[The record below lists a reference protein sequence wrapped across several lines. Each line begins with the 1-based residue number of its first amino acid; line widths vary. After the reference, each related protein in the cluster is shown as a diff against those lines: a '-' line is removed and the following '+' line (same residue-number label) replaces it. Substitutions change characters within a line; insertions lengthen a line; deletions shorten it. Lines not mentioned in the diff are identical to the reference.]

1 MSQPLSKSVIREIF
15 SREIAPDLQAQVDR
29 ARSDERYVLVF
40 VGDQPGAGKSR
51 LVAMA
56 LAEHR
61 GAVEINGDDLR
72 KYHPDYDELMET
84 APLTMPDA
92 TAAAAGA
99 WVSLSASYLRNQG
112 AGVVLETT
120 MRQADVVSTTAS
132 EFKRVGYAIES
143 RSLAVPAAVSRLGT
157 LQRYA
162 EQIRRSGAGRWTPT
176 RAHDSAV
183 EAMPGTVEALVDAG
197 LVDRG
202 LVQRRDGTVVFD
214 RAYDPTTVTAG
225 DGAALRER
233 IEFGRAVSSMAEGE
247 ARDWVRNL
255 VETSTYLSGRRL
267 AVGPDVERAL
277 VGVMQDAREVAS
289 AGWPTDLERRSE
301 ALTAIA
307 RSGRW
312 LVESGSEANPVEPH
326 NPMWNQPGAGPAAP
340 GLER

>member
-1 MSQPLSKSVIREIF
+1 MSQPLSKSGIREIF
-15 SREIAPDLQAQVDR
+15 SRDIAPDLQAQVDR

-40 VGDQPGAGKSR
+40 VGGHPGAGKSR

-72 KYHPDYDELMET
+72 KYHPEYDELMET

-92 TAAAAGA
+92 TAEAAGA

-120 MRQADVVSTTAS
+120 MRQADVVSTNAS
-132 EFKRVGYAIES
+132 EFKRAGYAIES

-162 EQIRRSGAGRWTPT
+162 EQIRRTGAGRWTPT
-176 RAHDSAV
+176 RAHDAAV

-197 LVDRG
+197 LMDRA

-214 RAYDPTTVTAG
+214 RAYDPPTVAAG

-233 IEFGRAVSSMAEGE
+233 IEFGRAVSSMTEGD
-247 ARDWVRNL
+247 ARDWVRKL
-255 VETSTYLSGRRL
+255 IETSRYLNSRRRV
-267 AVGPDVERAL
+267 VGPDVERAL
-277 VGVMQDAREVAS
+277 VGVMHDAREVAA
-289 AGWPTDLERRSE
+289 AGWPTNLERRSE
-301 ALTAIA
+301 ALAAIA
-307 RSGRW
+307 ESGRW
-312 LVESGSEANPVEPH
+312 LVDNDSRVQPVEPH
-326 NPMWNQPGAGPAAP
+326 NPVWHQPGSRSAAP

>member
-1 MSQPLSKSVIREIF
+1 MSQPLSMAGIREIF
-15 SREIAPDLQAQVDR
+15 SQEIAPDLQAQVDR

-40 VGDQPGAGKSR
+40 VGGQPGAGKSR

-92 TAAAAGA
+92 TAEAAGA
-99 WVSLSASYLRNQG
+99 WVSLSARYLRNQG

-120 MRQADVVSTTAS
+120 MRQVDVVSTTAA
-132 EFKRVGYAIES
+132 EFKRAGYAIES

-176 RAHDSAV
+176 RAHDAAV
-183 EAMPGTVEALVDAG
+183 EAMPGTVETLADAG
-197 LVDRG
+197 LIDRG
-202 LVQRRDGTVVFD
+202 LVQKRDGTVVFD
-214 RAYDPTTVTAG
+214 RAYDPATVTTG

-233 IEFGRAVSSMAEGE
+233 IEFRRAVSSMAEAE
-247 ARDWVRNL
+247 ARDWVRKL
-255 VETSTYLSGRRL
+255 VETSTYLSSRRQ
-267 AVGPDVERAL
+267 AVGPDVKRAL
-277 VGVMQDAREVAS
+277 AGVMHDAREVA
-289 AGWPTDLERRSE
+289 ATGWPTDLERRSE
-301 ALTAIA
+301 ALATIVQC
-307 RSGRW
+307 GKW
-312 LVESGSEANPVEPH
+312 LVENDPRGQLTEPQNPVWH
-326 NPMWNQPGAGPAAP
+326 QPEAGPTAP